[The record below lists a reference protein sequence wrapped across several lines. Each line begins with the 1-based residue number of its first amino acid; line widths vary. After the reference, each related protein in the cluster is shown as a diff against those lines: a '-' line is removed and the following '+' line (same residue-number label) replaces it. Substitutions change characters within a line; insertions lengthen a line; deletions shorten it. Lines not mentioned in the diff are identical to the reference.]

1 MLIKRK
7 TGRRDMADV
16 NVYTASRLGEMAH
29 SLEILARSC
38 QEEGNNERGLS
49 REDALAAMQMSAAMV
64 CEGCNRC
71 NLYSDSE
78 KEDSYYLYYLL
89 RTVFRYRL
97 YQKMYMVF
105 ICTYFYESYLI
116 TFLYLHAC
124 FFYHIIHFFIYYYS
138 TVFCRTHKMIH
149 QH

>member
-1 MLIKRK
+1 MWRRSK
-7 TGRRDMADV
+7 RRDMANV

-71 NLYSDSE
+71 NLYS
-78 KEDSYYLYYLL
+78 ED
-89 RTVFRYRL
+89 
-97 YQKMYMVF
+97 
-105 ICTYFYESYLI
+105 E
-116 TFLYLHAC
+116 
-124 FFYHIIHFFIYYYS
+124 
-138 TVFCRTHKMIH
+138 
-149 QH
+149 QHE